1 MTAPIHTFPELET
14 ARLRLREITVDDLG
28 WFMRHFSIPEICH
41 GQGYPPPV
49 DLDEARRQL
58 GQYVVDLYAEGKGL
72 RWGITLNEAAATG
85 DRSGRGTAAA
95 ADRSGGANAL
105 AGGANALADG
115 ANALADVGD
124 LIGSAGLYDW
134 DREVR
139 MAEAGYDLDP
149 AYWGRGIMTEAMTAI
164 LAYGFEVMGLNRIQ
178 LVAMPRNTASL
189 ALAERL
195 GFVREG
201 VLRDH
206 GHDETGALVDDVMC
220 SMLRP
225 EWEARRWGVAGG

>member
-1 MTAPIHTFPELET
+1 MTAPIHSFPELET
-14 ARLRLREITVDDLG
+14 ARLRLREITRDDLG
-28 WFMRHFSIPEICH
+28 WFMRHFSVPEICH
-41 GQGYPPPV
+41 GQGHPPPA
-49 DLDEARRQL
+49 DLHEARRQL
-58 GQYVVDLYAEGKGL
+58 DLYVIDLFAQGKGL
-72 RWGITLNEAAATG
+72 RWGITLKEATRA
-85 DRSGRGTAAA
+85 
-95 ADRSGGANAL
+95 
-105 AGGANALADG
+105 
-115 ANALADVGD
+115 GD

-149 AYWGRGIMTEAMTAI
+149 AHWGRGIMTEAMTAI
-164 LAYGFEVMGLNRIQ
+164 LAYGFEVMDLNRIQ
-178 LVAMPRNTASL
+178 LIAMPRNAASL

-206 GHDETGALVDDVMC
+206 GHDETGALVDDVMY

-225 EWEARRWGVAGG
+225 EWEARGGGTGG